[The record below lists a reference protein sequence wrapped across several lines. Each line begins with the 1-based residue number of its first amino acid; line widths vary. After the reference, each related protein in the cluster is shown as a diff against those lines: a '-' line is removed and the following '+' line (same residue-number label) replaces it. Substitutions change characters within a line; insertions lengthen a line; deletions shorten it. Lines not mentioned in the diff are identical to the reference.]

1 MLSRKKLQAAVV
13 AVTAMALLAP
23 LQPAAA
29 EDRTVLVYGPAEYT
43 RIEHV
48 KIADLDLAT
57 RTGTKKLKARVGDAV
72 ERVCVFEPDIRSRSD
87 YHACANG
94 SWARAQPQIDRA
106 VARATAL
113 ALSGKPAAISAAIVV
128 AAQ

>member
-1 MLSRKKLQAAVV
+1 MLSRNKLKAAAV

-29 EDRTVLVYGPAEYT
+29 EDRPVLVYGPSENT
-43 RIEHV
+43 RVEHV
-48 KIADLDLAT
+48 KFADLDLAT
-57 RTGTKKLKARVGDAV
+57 RTGTKALKARVGDAV

-94 SWARAQPQIDRA
+94 SWARAKPQIDRA
-106 VARATAL
+106 VARASAL
-113 ALSGKPAAISAAIVV
+113 ALRGEPAAISAAIVV
-128 AAQ
+128 AAR